1 MTRALKHLRYAF
13 EGVVAWFMYW
23 FFWLLGIDLAS
34 ALGARIARVFG
45 PLLKVHRVA
54 NENLRLAMPELS
66 EAERKKILS
75 EMWDNLGR
83 VAAET
88 SHIPSLNGEKFKA
101 RVTMH
106 GTEHLEIAKQPTHGT
121 IIFSGHLANWELAP
135 KSAFEYGIP
144 LVLMYRTANNPWVEK
159 LYRFTRRNS
168 HAGLFAKGK
177 EGAIA
182 TVRAIKNN
190 KPVGMLV
197 DQKMNEGIPVPFFGR
212 DAMTAQAIA
221 EFALK
226 YGTPLIPARVVRTKG
241 AYFDVTVYPALVT
254 EGKDPTTIMREV
266 NVLLEGWIR
275 EHPAQW
281 MWVHKRW
288 PK

>member
-1 MTRALKHLRYAF
+1 MSRALKHLRYAF
-13 EGVVAWFMYW
+13 EGAVAWFFYW
-23 FFWLLGIDLAS
+23 LFWLMGINLAS
-34 ALGARIARVFG
+34 AIGGRIARLFG

-54 NENLRLAMPELS
+54 EENLRLAIPELS
-66 EAERKKILS
+66 EAERKKILC

-83 VAAET
+83 VAAEA
-88 SHIPSLNGEKFKA
+88 SHIPSLNGKKFTA
-101 RVTMH
+101 RVNLR
-106 GTEHLEIAKQPTHGT
+106 GTENLEIAKNPTHGA
-121 IIFSGHLANWELAP
+121 IIFSGHLANWELGP

-144 LVLMYRTANNPWVEK
+144 LVLMYRMANNPWVEK

-168 HAGLFAKGK
+168 HAGLFAKGN

-182 TVRAIKNN
+182 TVRAIKSNR
-190 KPVGMLV
+190 PVGMLV

-212 DAMTAQAIA
+212 DAMTAQGIA
-221 EFALK
+221 EFSLK

-241 AYFDVTVYPALVT
+241 AYFEVTIYPALT
-254 EGKDPTTIMREV
+254 TKGKDTTTIMREV
-266 NVLLEGWIR
+266 NALLEGWIR
-275 EHPAQW
+275 EHPGQW

>member
-1 MTRALKHLRYAF
+1 MARALKHLRYAF
-13 EGVVAWFMYW
+13 EGVVAWGMYG

-34 ALGARIARVFG
+34 ALGARIARMFG
-45 PLLKVHRVA
+45 PLLNVHRVA
-54 NENLRLAMPELS
+54 DENLRLALPELTD
-66 EAERKKILS
+66 AERKKILND
-75 EMWDNLGR
+75 MWDNLGR
-83 VAAET
+83 VAAEAA
-88 SHIPSLNGEKFKA
+88 HIPSLRGKKFSA
-101 RVTMH
+101 RVTLR
-106 GTEHLEIAKQPTHGT
+106 GTENLEIAKHSTTGL
-121 IIFSGHLANWELAP
+121 ILFSGHLANWELAP
-135 KSAFEYGIP
+135 KSAFEHGIP
-144 LVLMYRTANNPWVEK
+144 LVLMYRMANNPWVEK

-182 TVRAIKNN
+182 TVRAIKSN

-221 EFALK
+221 ELALK

-254 EGKDPTTIMREV
+254 EGKTVSAIMAEV
-266 NVLLEGWIR
+266 NALLESWIR